1 MTVFRQILQG
11 LVHIH
16 SLNIVHRDLKPD
28 NVFIAVGP
36 DGVNNVKIG
45 DFGLASKGQ
54 IAMDKATGAMLD
66 QADMTRSVGT
76 AVYVAPEVRSG
87 GSGNYTSKVDMYS
100 LGIMFFEMCSPP
112 MLGMERAL
120 LLEDLRRPYP
130 VLPSDFDAGTAQAG
144 IILSLVTH
152 NPKERPSSVELLKSD
167 RLPDEME
174 SDTARRAIASLTDP
188 NSAYYEK
195 VMSTI
200 FAPKVDNAKD
210 FAWDMNCQAP
220 GSLDAL
226 RHRIV
231 KETLVSIFK
240 CHGALERPTL
250 DIYPYSPHYQNAVK
264 LIDQSGTLLQL
275 PYDLVMGHAR
285 MLAKATSPILEESY
299 AFGSVFRG
307 QHIGGQPNKYGVVDF
322 DIVTTNALD
331 LSLNESRLLA
341 VCDDVVAAF
350 PSMSS
355 KQMAFHLNHSDLLQ
369 IIFDYCGVERASRP
383 ATAEILSKLNIQG
396 VTLQKLR
403 GELRSPACGVSATSV
418 DELQRFDFRDTPVK
432 AFSKL
437 KSLFEGTDYYQKA
450 SSTIAHLKEVAE
462 YCKVQGLKTKVY
474 VTPLHSFNEAIY
486 KGGIMFACVHDTK
499 FKTVFAAGGRYD
511 SLIKEH
517 RHKAG
522 SSLLGERHAVGVS
535 FAWDRLAHQPLKKSG
550 GKSFLKKATE
560 EDAQGLF
567 KEKRRDALVAS
578 FDSTLR
584 RTTALEIVR
593 TLETNGISAKLA
605 HEARSPDELIS
616 DRPEEQPAWL
626 IIVKSESLKV
636 KTLWA
641 KETPECDIPVR
652 QLLNWL
658 RGEIRE
664 RDSVLKTNTAKL
676 RTGIAQSEGNPLAGD
691 ASSAYPG
698 SSFGGAGGSGGGGG
712 KRDIRV
718 LTGQTKSK
726 KFNRQTVVEQ
736 AQTAAA
742 KLVQGFHDGPIAVI
756 ETTDAVVQ
764 AIRGTSLSEP
774 ETWRKLDVNN
784 AEKKYVRDVQDM
796 LAEFRD
802 DGAKHA
808 FVYNF
813 RTGTCVFYD
822 LEA

>member
-1 MTVFRQILQG
+1 M
-11 LVHIH
+11 HIH

-28 NVFIAVGP
+28 NIFIAVGP

-54 IAMDKATGAMLD
+54 IAADKSQGALLD
-66 QADMTRSVGT
+66 QSDMTRSIGT
-76 AVYVAPEVRSG
+76 AVYVAPEVKSG

-112 MLGMERAL
+112 MLGMQRAL
-120 LLEDLRRPYP
+120 LLEDLRRPHP
-130 VLPSDFDAGTAQAG
+130 TLPSDFDSGTAQAE
-144 IILSLVTH
+144 IILSLLTH
-152 NPKERPSSVELLKSD
+152 NPKERPSSVELLKSNK
-167 RLPDEME
+167 LPDEME
-174 SDTARRAIASLTDP
+174 SDTTRRAIASLTDP

-195 VMSTI
+195 VLSTI

-210 FAWDMNCQAP
+210 FAWDMNYQAP

-226 RHRIV
+226 RQRIV
-231 KETLVSIFK
+231 KETFITIFK
-240 CHGALERPTL
+240 CHGALERSTL
-250 DIYPYSPHYQNAVK
+250 DIYPHSPHYQNAVK
-264 LIDQSGTLLQL
+264 LLDQSGTLLQL

-285 MLAKATSPILEESY
+285 MLAKSTNPILEESY

-307 QHIGGQPNKYGVVDF
+307 QHVGGQPNKYGIVDF
-322 DIVTTNALD
+322 DIVTTDTLD
-331 LSLNESRLLA
+331 LSLNEARLLA

-355 KQMAFHLNHSDLLQ
+355 KQMAFHLSHSDLLQ
-369 IIFDYCGVERASRP
+369 IIFDYCGVERSSR
-383 ATAEILSKLNIQG
+383 AAAAEILSKLNIQG
-396 VTLQKLR
+396 ATWQKLR

-450 SSTIAHLKEVAE
+450 SSTIAHLKEVSE

-474 VTPLHSFNEAIY
+474 VTPLHCFNEALY
-486 KGGIMFACVHDTK
+486 KGGIMFACVHDK
-499 FKTVFAAGGRYD
+499 RVKLVFAAGGRYD

-522 SSLLGERHAVGVS
+522 NSLLGERHAVGLS
-535 FAWDRLAHQPLKKSG
+535 FAWDRLVHQPFKKSG

-560 EDAQGLF
+560 EDAHSIF

-578 FDSTLR
+578 FDPILR

-605 HEARSPDELIS
+605 HEARSPDELIP

-626 IIVKSESLKV
+626 IIVKSENLKV
-636 KTLWA
+636 KTLWTR
-641 KETPECDIPVR
+641 ETPECDILAR

-664 RDSVLKTNTAKL
+664 RDSVMKITTAKF
-676 RTGIAQSEGNPLAGD
+676 RSGIAQAEGNPLLGDVNSSYAGT
-691 ASSAYPG
+691 
-698 SSFGGAGGSGGGGG
+698 SFNAGQGSGGS

-736 AQTAAA
+736 AHAAAA

-756 ETTDAVVQ
+756 ETTDAVLQ
-764 AIRGTSLSEP
+764 AIRSTSLSEP
-774 ETWRKLDVNN
+774 ETWRKLDVSN

-813 RTGTCVFYD
+813 RTGTCIFYD

>member
-1 MTVFRQILQG
+1 M
-11 LVHIH
+11 HIH

-28 NVFIAVGP
+28 NIFIAVGP

-54 IAMDKATGAMLD
+54 IATDKVQGALLD
-66 QADMTRSVGT
+66 QVDMTRSVGT

-120 LLEDLRRPYP
+120 LLEDLRRPHP
-130 VLPSDFDAGTAQAG
+130 TLPSDFDSGTAQAD
-144 IILSLVTH
+144 IILSLLTH
-152 NPKERPSSVELLKSD
+152 NPKERPSSVELLKSNK
-167 RLPDEME
+167 LPDEME
-174 SDTARRAIASLTDP
+174 SDTTRRAIASLTDP

-195 VMSTI
+195 VLSTI
-200 FAPKVDNAKD
+200 FTPKVDNAKD
-210 FAWDMNCQAP
+210 FAWDMNYQAP

-226 RHRIV
+226 RQRIV
-231 KETLVSIFK
+231 KETLISIFK

-250 DIYPYSPHYQNAVK
+250 DIYPHSPHYQNAVK
-264 LIDQSGTLLQL
+264 LIDGSGTLLQL

-285 MLAKATSPILEESY
+285 ILAKSTSPILEESY

-307 QHIGGQPNKYGVVDF
+307 QHVGGQPNQYAVVDF
-322 DIVTTNALD
+322 DIVTTDTLD
-331 LSLNESRLLA
+331 LSLNEARLLA
-341 VCDDVVAAF
+341 VCDDVIAAF
-350 PSMSS
+350 PFMSS
-355 KQMAFHLNHSDLLQ
+355 KQMAFHISHSDLLHV
-369 IIFDYCGVERASRP
+369 IFDYCGVERSSRP
-383 ATAEILSKLNIQG
+383 AAAEILSKLNIQG
-396 VTLQKLR
+396 ATWQKLR

-418 DELQRFDFRDTPVK
+418 DELQRFDFRDTPIK

-450 SSTIAHLKEVAE
+450 SSAIAHLKEVAE
-462 YCKVQGLKTKVY
+462 YCKVQALKTKVY
-474 VTPLHSFNEAIY
+474 VTPLHCFNEALY
-486 KGGIMFACVHDTK
+486 KGGIMFACVHDK
-499 FKTVFAAGGRYD
+499 RFRSVFAAGGRYD

-517 RHKAG
+517 RNKAG
-522 SSLLGERHAVGVS
+522 SSLLGERHAVGIS
-535 FAWDRLAHQPLKKSG
+535 FAWDRLAHQPLKKSA
-550 GKSFLKKATE
+550 GKSFLKRATE
-560 EDAQGLF
+560 EEAHGLF

-578 FDSTLR
+578 FDPIIR

-605 HEARSPDELIS
+605 HEARSPDELVS
-616 DRPEEQPAWL
+616 DKPEEQPAWL
-626 IIVKSESLKV
+626 IIVKAENLKV
-636 KTLWA
+636 KTLWT
-641 KETPECDIPVR
+641 KDTPECDIPAR

-664 RDSVLKTNTAKL
+664 RDSALKITTAKL
-676 RTGIAQSEGNPLAGD
+676 RTGIAQSESSPLFSD
-691 ASSAYPG
+691 ANSPYPG
-698 SSFGGAGGSGGGGG
+698 SSFGAGSSGS

-756 ETTDAVVQ
+756 ETTDVVLQ
-764 AIRGTSLSEP
+764 AIRSTSLSEP

-822 LEA
+822 LQA

>member
-1 MTVFRQILQG
+1 M
-11 LVHIH
+11 HIH

-28 NVFIAVGP
+28 NIFIAVGP

-54 IAMDKATGAMLD
+54 IAADKGQGALLD
-66 QADMTRSVGT
+66 QTDMTRSVGT

-100 LGIMFFEMCSPP
+100 LGIMFFEMCSPT

-120 LLEDLRRPYP
+120 VLEDLRRPHP
-130 VLPSDFDAGTAQAG
+130 TLPSDFDAGTAQAD
-144 IILSLVTH
+144 IILSLLTH
-152 NPKERPSSVELLKSD
+152 NPKERPSSVELLKSNK
-167 RLPDEME
+167 LPDEME
-174 SDTARRAIASLTDP
+174 SDTTRRAIASLTDP

-195 VMSTI
+195 VLSTI
-200 FAPKVDNAKD
+200 FAPKIDNARD
-210 FAWDMNCQAP
+210 FAWDMNYQAP
-220 GSLDAL
+220 GSLDSL
-226 RHRIV
+226 RQRIV
-231 KETLVSIFK
+231 KETLISIFK

-250 DIYPYSPHYQNAVK
+250 DIYPHSPHYQNAVK
-264 LIDQSGTLLQL
+264 LLDQSGTLLQL

-285 MLAKATSPILEESY
+285 MLAKSTSPILEESY

-307 QHIGGQPNKYGVVDF
+307 QHVGGQPNKYGIVDF
-322 DIVTTNALD
+322 DIVTTDTLD
-331 LSLNESRLLA
+331 LSLNEARLLS

-350 PSMSS
+350 PSISS
-355 KQMAFHLNHSDLLQ
+355 KQMAFHLSHSDLLQ
-369 IIFDYCGVERASRP
+369 IIFDYCGVERSSRP

-396 VTLQKLR
+396 ATWQKLR

-418 DELQRFDFRDTPVK
+418 DELQRFDFRDTPTK

-437 KSLFEGTDYYQKA
+437 KSLFEGTDYYQKT
-450 SSTIAHLKEVAE
+450 SSAIAHLKEVSE
-462 YCKVQGLKTKVY
+462 YCKVQALKTKVY
-474 VTPLHSFNEAIY
+474 ITPLHCFNEALY
-486 KGGIMFACVHDTK
+486 KGGVMFACVHDK
-499 FKTVFAAGGRYD
+499 RVKSVFAAGGRYD

-522 SSLLGERHAVGVS
+522 SSLLGERHAVGIS
-535 FAWDRLAHQPLKKSG
+535 FAWERLAHQPPKKSG
-550 GKSFLKKATE
+550 SKSFLKKATE
-560 EDAQGLF
+560 EETHGLF

-578 FDSTLR
+578 FDPIIR

-605 HEARSPDELIS
+605 HEARSPDELLS
-616 DRPEEQPAWL
+616 DNPDEQPAWL
-626 IIVKSESLKV
+626 IIVKSENLKV
-636 KTLWA
+636 KTLWTRD
-641 KETPECDIPVR
+641 TPECDIPAR

-664 RDSVLKTNTAKL
+664 RDSAMKITTTKL
-676 RTGIAQSEGNPLAGD
+676 RTGIAQFESNSLLSDSNSP
-691 ASSAYPG
+691 YPG
-698 SSFGGAGGSGGGGG
+698 GSFGAGGSGG

-756 ETTDAVVQ
+756 ETTDSVLQ
-764 AIRGTSLSEP
+764 AIRNTSLSEP
-774 ETWRKLDVNN
+774 ETWRKLDVSN

-813 RTGTCVFYD
+813 RTGSCVFYD

>member
-1 MTVFRQILQG
+1 MFRQTLQG

-28 NVFIAVGP
+28 NIFIAVGP

-54 IAMDKATGAMLD
+54 IATDKAQNALLD
-66 QADMTRSVGT
+66 QTDMTRSVGT

-100 LGIMFFEMCSPP
+100 LGIMFFEMCSPV
-112 MLGMERAL
+112 MLGMERAM
-120 LLEDLRRPYP
+120 LLEDLRQPKP
-130 VLPSDFDAGTAQAG
+130 ILPPDFDAGTAQAE

-152 NPKERPSSVELLKSD
+152 NPKERPSSVELLKSNK
-167 RLPDEME
+167 LPDEME
-174 SDTARRAIASLTDP
+174 SDTTRRAIASLTDP

-195 VMSTI
+195 ILSII
-200 FAPKVDNAKD
+200 FTPEIDNAKD
-210 FAWDMNCQAP
+210 FAWDMNHQTP

-226 RHRIV
+226 RQRIV
-231 KETLVSIFK
+231 KETFISIFK

-250 DIYPYSPHYQNAVK
+250 DIYPHSPHYQNAVK
-264 LIDQSGTLLQL
+264 LLDQSGTLLQL

-285 MLAKATSPILEESY
+285 MLAKSASPILDESY

-307 QHIGGQPNKYGVVDF
+307 QHVGGQPNKYGIVDF
-322 DIVTTNALD
+322 DIVTTDTLD
-331 LSLNESRLLA
+331 LSLNEARLFA

-350 PSMSS
+350 PSLSS
-355 KQMAFHLNHSDLLQ
+355 KQMAFHLSHSDLLQ
-369 IIFDYCGVERASRP
+369 IIFDYCGVDRSSRP
-383 ATAEILSKLNIQG
+383 AAAEVLSKLNIQG
-396 VTLQKLR
+396 ITWQKLR

-450 SSTIAHLKEVAE
+450 ASTIAHLKEVAE

-474 VTPLHSFNEAIY
+474 VTPLHCFNEAIY
-486 KGGIMFACVHDTK
+486 KGGLMFACVHDK
-499 FKTVFAAGGRYD
+499 RVKTVFAAGGRYD

-522 SSLLGERHAVGVS
+522 SSLLGERHAVGIS
-535 FAWDRLAHQPLKKSG
+535 FAWDRLAHQPLKKSA
-550 GKSFLKKATE
+550 GKSHLKKATE
-560 EDAQGLF
+560 EDPNSLF

-578 FDSTLR
+578 FDPILR

-626 IIVKSESLKV
+626 IIVKSENLKV
-636 KTLWA
+636 KTLWTRD
-641 KETPECDIPVR
+641 TPECDIPAR

-664 RDSVLKTNTAKL
+664 RDSALKITTAKL
-676 RTGIAQSEGNPLAGD
+676 RTGIAQSEGQPLLGD
-691 ASSAYPG
+691 ASSPYPG
-698 SSFGGAGGSGGGGG
+698 SSFGASGSGSGS

-736 AQTAAA
+736 AQTAAG

-756 ETTDAVVQ
+756 ETTDAVLQ

-784 AEKKYVRDVQDM
+784 AEKKYVRDVQDI

-802 DGAKHA
+802 DGAKHC